1 VAEKER
7 SRGKDAVISSAFTVD
22 VWDGCGDT
30 VVNMLTK
37 IAQVLPSLNSHSR
50 QPRVARDGKGK
61 TQSKKKKKGCDA
73 KCGSVYL

>member
-37 IAQVLPSLNSHSR
+37 IAQVLPSLTF
-50 QPRVARDGKGK
+50 QTA
-61 TQSKKKKKGCDA
+61 QSGQGWKRKNTEQKKKKG
-73 KCGSVYL
+73 L